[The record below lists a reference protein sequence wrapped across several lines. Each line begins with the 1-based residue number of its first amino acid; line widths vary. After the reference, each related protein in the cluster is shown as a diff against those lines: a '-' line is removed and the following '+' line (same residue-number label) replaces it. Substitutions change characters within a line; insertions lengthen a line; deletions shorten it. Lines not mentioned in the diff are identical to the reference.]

1 MSWEAIGAGILA
13 FVALLTGFFIWLLWQ
28 LWTELGALKETRQ
41 MEKQRFASGINTPL
55 GSVEADASGSLD
67 EGLTAGMSASLTPNA
82 GAAASGVGGALA
94 YNALLGVAG
103 VWTVPLIAGLA
114 GAVWLYK
121 RQKDAKAHPPGP

>member
-1 MSWEAIGAGILA
+1 MSWEAIGAAILA
-13 FVALLTGFFIWLLWQ
+13 FICLLTGLFIWLLWQ
-28 LWTELGALKETRQ
+28 LWAELGALKETR
-41 MEKQRFASGINTPL
+41 MEKQRFESGLSTPL
-55 GSVEADASGSLD
+55 GSVEASASGSLD